1 MLYSAYCL
9 KILDVALRTFHNTEK
24 LFGCILFEVI
34 NKLPFGFKPGT
45 YLKALQLVCMINL

>member
-34 NKLPFGFKPGT
+34 NKLPFGFKPRNILKGT
-45 YLKALQLVCMINL
+45 TASLYD